1 MKKSDI
7 INKLHL
13 IVYLYMVFGWLIS
26 EANCKFLLFFS
37 PTVITQWGINNN
49 ECVLTQLEN
58 KYIREENKDN
68 KEEKEDKDIKE
79 ETFLKRLCDK
89 YNINISENVLDK
101 LTYFVAYHSFIQSY
115 WRVVFYL

>member
-1 MKKSDI
+1 MINKSEI

-13 IVYLYMVFGWLIS
+13 IVYLYIVFGWLIS

-37 PTVITQWGINNN
+37 PTVITQWGVNNN

-58 KYIREENKDN
+58 KYIREENK
-68 KEEKEDKDIKE
+68 EEKDIKE
-79 ETFLKRLCDK
+79 ETFLRRLCDK

-101 LTYFVAYHSFIQSY
+101 LTYMVAYHSFLQSY
-115 WRVVFYL
+115 WRVVF